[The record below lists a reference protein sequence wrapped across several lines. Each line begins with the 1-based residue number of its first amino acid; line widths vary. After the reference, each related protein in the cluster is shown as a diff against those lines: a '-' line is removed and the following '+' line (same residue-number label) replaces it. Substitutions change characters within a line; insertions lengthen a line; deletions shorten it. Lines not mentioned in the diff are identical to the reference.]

1 MPECPHSSRTF
12 VCNCPLALSPASL
25 IFTSLLS
32 TRVFPSEYK
41 HAIIFLIFKKKKL
54 PWPLHPFSATIQF
67 LCLLWQWNLSI
78 TCSFHF
84 LTSHSPMSPF
94 QASFHSYHLIETAL
108 AKVTSSKFSG
118 QWKVLQLIWQQHWS
132 QSIPLFLKTLSS
144 LGSHLFFFFNSFLC
158 WIFLLLTFYCWT
170 SPVLSS
176 SPRSFLNLYIWP

>member
-41 HAIIFLIFKKKKL
+41 HAIIFLIFKKKKKL

-144 LGSHLFFFFNSFLC
+144 LGSHLFFFLTVIFAGFSSC
-158 WIFLLLTFYCWT
+158 WHFTVGVPQCL
-170 SPVLSS
+170 VLPHVPS
-176 SPRSFLNLYIWP
+176 